1 MNVGVIL
8 SGGGA
13 KGAFEA
19 GFIKGILR
27 KVDEFTIAYGSS
39 TGSLISTCIG
49 LNEFDLM
56 ERIYTGVETDNILEP
71 NILDDIAVLGDIFS
85 TPDIPIEVLLG
96 YAVLFKKSSLYSI
109 DPLKKIIDN
118 FVDFNE
124 LKASSVDVGYLTTNI
139 DTLKSVF
146 FSAKKT
152 SPKNLRSALLASV
165 SMPVFMS
172 PVKIG
177 RKGRFVDGGLSRHL
191 PGLESLSSP
200 NYDKT
205 DVFIF
210 VSTLPL
216 NFYPDNKVSD
226 NIFDILIATIF
237 GLSDWN
243 DRNSLCNEISV
254 VRDKLKKDGKKLY
267 VIQPDNL
274 LPIKNS
280 LHFDPK
286 EMKELF
292 KLGMKAARSV
302 NKLL

>member
-56 ERIYTGVETDNILEP
+56 ERIYTGVETENILEP
-71 NILDDIAVLGDIFS
+71 NIWDDIAVLGDIFG
-85 TPDIPIEVLLG
+85 TLDIPIEVLLG
-96 YAVLFKKSSLYSI
+96 YAVLFKKSTLYSI
-109 DPLKKIIDN
+109 DPLIKIVDN

-139 DTLKSVF
+139 DTLESVF
-146 FSAKKT
+146 FDAKKT
-152 SPKNLRSALLASV
+152 SPKNLRSALFASI
-165 SMPVFMS
+165 SMPVFMP

-177 RKGRFVDGGLSRHL
+177 RKGRFVDGGVSRHL
-191 PGLESLSSP
+191 PGQELLSSP

-216 NFYPDNKVSD
+216 NFYHDNKVSD

-243 DRNSLCNEISV
+243 DRNSLSNEISV
-254 VRDKLKKDGKKLY
+254 VSGKLEKDGKKLY
-267 VIQPDNL
+267 VVQPDDL
-274 LPIKNS
+274 LPIKDS
-280 LHFDPK
+280 LHFNPK
-286 EMKELF
+286 EMKALF
-292 KLGMKAARSV
+292 KLGMQKARSI